1 MTDTVLSIP
10 YRVRVKI
17 CGITRPQDAL
27 AVVNAGAD
35 AIGLIFYE
43 KSPRYVTIDTARL
56 IMKTIPP
63 FITIVGLFV
72 DAKKDEIN
80 TVLDNIPLDILQ
92 FHGDESDEQCQQY
105 SRPYIKAVRMREQ
118 IKFDNLAEQYQGA
131 SALLLDTYIKDAR
144 GGTGVVFDWLMIPPE
159 RNKPII
165 LAGGL
170 TPENV
175 REAITQVRPYAVD
188 VSGGVETGKGIKDAG
203 KITAFM
209 KEVTGTQNE

>member
-1 MTDTVLSIP
+1 MTNTVLSNP
-10 YRVRVKI
+10 SRVRVKI
-17 CGITRPQDAL
+17 CGITRLQDAL
-27 AVVNAGAD
+27 AAVNTGAD
-35 AIGLIFYE
+35 AVGLIFYE

-56 IMKTIPP
+56 IVKTIPP
-63 FITIVGLFV
+63 FVTIVGLFV
-72 DAKKDEIN
+72 DARKDEIK

-105 SRPYIKAVRMREQ
+105 SRPYIKAVRMWEQ
-118 IKFDNLAEQYQGA
+118 IKLDDVAEQYSGA

-144 GGTGVVFDWLMIPPE
+144 GGTGIVFDWLMIPPE

-175 REAITQVRPYAVD
+175 REAITQVRPYGVD
-188 VSGGVETGKGIKDAG
+188 VSGGVETRKGIKDAA
-203 KITAFM
+203 KIAAFM
-209 KEVTGTQNE
+209 KEVTDAQNE

>member
-1 MTDTVLSIP
+1 
-10 YRVRVKI
+10 
-17 CGITRPQDAL
+17 
-27 AVVNAGAD
+27 
-35 AIGLIFYE
+35 
-43 KSPRYVTIDTARL
+43 
-56 IMKTIPP
+56 MKTIPP

>member
-1 MTDTVLSIP
+1 M
-10 YRVRVKI
+10 
-17 CGITRPQDAL
+17 DAL
-27 AVVNAGAD
+27 AAANAGAD
-35 AIGLIFYE
+35 AIGLIFYK

-56 IMKTIPP
+56 IVKTIPP
-63 FITIVGLFV
+63 FVTIVGLFV

-118 IKFDNLAEQYQGA
+118 IKFDSLAEQYQGA
-131 SALLLDTYIKDAR
+131 SALLLDTYVKDAQ

-170 TPENV
+170 TSENV
-175 REAITQVRPYAVD
+175 REAITQVRPYGVD
-188 VSGGVETGKGIKDAG
+188 VSGGVETGKGIKDAV

-209 KEVTGTQNE
+209 KEATGTQNG

>member
-1 MTDTVLSIP
+1 MTDTVLLIP
-10 YRVRVKI
+10 SRIRVKI

-27 AVVNAGAD
+27 AAVNTGAD
-35 AIGLIFYE
+35 AVGLIFYE

-56 IMKTIPP
+56 IVKTIPP
-63 FITIVGLFV
+63 FVTIVGLFV

-105 SRPYIKAVRMREQ
+105 SRPYIKAVRMWEQ
-118 IKFDNLAEQYQGA
+118 IKLDDVAEQYSGA

-144 GGTGVVFDWLMIPPE
+144 GGTGIVFDWLMIPPE

-175 REAITQVRPYAVD
+175 REAITQVRPYGVD
-188 VSGGVETGKGIKDAG
+188 VSGGVETRKGIKDAA
-203 KITAFM
+203 KIAAFM
-209 KEVTGTQNE
+209 KEVTDAQNE

>member
-1 MTDTVLSIP
+1 MTDTDLSIP
-10 YRVRVKI
+10 SRVRVKI

-27 AVVNAGAD
+27 AAANAGTD

-43 KSPRYVTIDTARL
+43 KSPRYVTIDSARL
-56 IMKTIPP
+56 IVKTIPP
-63 FITIVGLFV
+63 FVTIVGLFV
-72 DAKKDEIN
+72 DAMKDEIN

-118 IKFDNLAEQYQGA
+118 IKLDDVADQYSGA
-131 SALLLDTYIKDAR
+131 SALLLDTYVKDAR
-144 GGTGVVFDWLMIPPE
+144 GGTGIVFDWLMIPPE

-175 REAITQVRPYAVD
+175 REAITQVKPYGVD

-203 KITAFM
+203 KIAAFM
-209 KEVTGTQNE
+209 KEVTDAQNE

>member
-1 MTDTVLSIP
+1 MTGTVSSLPS
-10 YRVRVKI
+10 RVRVKI

-27 AVVNAGAD
+27 AAANAGAD
-35 AIGLIFYE
+35 AIGLVFYE

-56 IMKTIPP
+56 IVKTIPP
-63 FITIVGLFV
+63 FVTIVGLFV

-118 IKFDNLAEQYQGA
+118 IKLDDVADQYSGA

-144 GGTGVVFDWLMIPPE
+144 GGTGIY
-159 RNKPII
+159 
-165 LAGGL
+165 L
-170 TPENV
+170 T
-175 REAITQVRPYAVD
+175 
-188 VSGGVETGKGIKDAG
+188 G
-203 KITAFM
+203 
-209 KEVTGTQNE
+209 